1 MTPRGAPKPIPL
13 RINDRFFYGWLMLAG
28 GGLCLFASGPGQSH
42 AFSVF
47 ITPIGEDLGISRTAV
62 STAYAAATL
71 AAACGLPWVGRL
83 VDRFG
88 VRAVMLWVGAL
99 FGAGAA
105 AFGQVP
111 DLWLLAV
118 GFAAL
123 RFLGQGALMI
133 CSYNLV
139 AQWFSRKRGLAM
151 GLASLGFSL
160 SMAVHPPLSQWLID
174 EAGWRQAWLW
184 LGVSTWVLL
193 LPCAALLVRNRPE
206 DFGLAP
212 DGEPAGGGRAAEA
225 AEPGDAAEAGLTLGE
240 AMRTSAFWIC
250 AGAVATLSLTITAI
264 FFHQVSI
271 LGTRGLSPGSASRV
285 FAVSA
290 LTMVAFMPV
299 FGRLLDRLRT
309 RTVFAGGLLL
319 MSCSLAA
326 LAAVSGA
333 RSAVFFGIVFGI
345 ANAGSHNLLAYIWPR
360 FFGRRHLGSIQG
372 ASQTVSVLGASVGPI
387 PFGLAWD
394 LYGSYTGALFAFAL
408 LPLLWAAAVWFIREP
423 GNTPGTRRE

>member
-1 MTPRGAPKPIPL
+1 MTPGGAPKPIPL
-13 RINDRFFYGWLMLAG
+13 RINDRFFYGWLMLAAG
-28 GGLCLFASGPGQSH
+28 ALCLFASGPGQSH

-88 VRAVMLWVGAL
+88 VRAVMLSVGAL

-123 RFLGQGALMI
+123 RFLGQGSLMI

-174 EAGWRQAWLW
+174 ESGWRQAWLW

-193 LPCAALLVRNRPE
+193 VPCAALLVRNRPE
-206 DFGLAP
+206 DLGLAP
-212 DGEPAGGGRAAEA
+212 DGEPAGGSAAKA
-225 AEPGDAAEAGLTLGE
+225 DEPGDSAEAGLTLGE

-250 AGAVATLSLTITAI
+250 AVAVATLSLTITAI

-271 LGTRGLSPGSASRV
+271 LESRGLSPGDASRV

-290 LTMVAFMPV
+290 LAMVAFMPV

-309 RTVFAGGLLL
+309 QAVFAGGLVL

-326 LAAVSGA
+326 LAAVSGNL
-333 RSAVFFGIVFGI
+333 SAVFFGMVFGI
-345 ANAGSHNLLAYIWPR
+345 ATAGSHNLLAYIWPR

-372 ASQTVSVLGASVGPI
+372 ASQMISVLGASVGPI

-394 LYGSYTGALFAFAL
+394 LYGSYTGALFPFAS
-408 LPLLWAAAVWFIREP
+408 LPLLCAAAVWFIREP
-423 GNTPGTRRE
+423 DGRSQEGLQ

>member
-1 MTPRGAPKPIPL
+1 MTPRGDTRPIPL
-13 RINDRFFYGWLMLAG
+13 RINDRFFFGWLMLAAG
-28 GGLCLFASGPGQSH
+28 ALCLFASGPGQSH

-111 DLWLLAV
+111 NLWLLAV

-123 RFLGQGALMI
+123 RFLGQGSLMI

-160 SMAVHPPLSQWLID
+160 SMAVHPTFSHWLID

-193 LPCAALLVRNRPE
+193 VPCAALLVRNRPE
-206 DFGLAP
+206 DLGLAP
-212 DGEPAGGGRAAEA
+212 DGEPAPDIAANS
-225 AEPGDAAEAGLTLGE
+225 AEPGDFFAEAGLTLRE

-250 AGAVATLSLTITAI
+250 AVAVATLSLTITAI

-271 LGTRGLSPGSASRV
+271 LESRGLSPGDASRV

-319 MSCSLAA
+319 MSCSLTA
-326 LAAVSGA
+326 LAAVSGDL
-333 RSAVFFGIVFGI
+333 SAVFFGIVFGI

-372 ASQTVSVLGASVGPI
+372 ASQMVSVLGASVGPI

-408 LPLLWAAAVWFIREP
+408 LPLLCAAAVWFIREP
-423 GNTPGTRRE
+423 GRTARE